1 MLTTHFGVLHA
12 RQRFATC
19 LDVVRE
25 SRAGGEVVQRAH
37 EIASANNAA
46 RQLCNRDDV
55 DRFDHAKTA

>member
-1 MLTTHFGVLHA
+1 
-12 RQRFATC
+12 
-19 LDVVRE
+19 
-25 SRAGGEVVQRAH
+25 VQRAH